1 MKVVGAS
8 RMALGHL
15 HCGKLF
21 HLLRNP
27 SIMQWLP
34 ISATSFRKRPERLM
48 RRMSLLRALI
58 LQDENADLLDN
69 IFVPRIVVNYKD
81 VLRGTP
87 RKI

>member
-1 MKVVGAS
+1 
-8 RMALGHL
+8 
-15 HCGKLF
+15 
-21 HLLRNP
+21 
-27 SIMQWLP
+27 
-34 ISATSFRKRPERLM
+34 M

-58 LQDENADLLDN
+58 LQDENADHLDN